1 MECPEC
7 GKQVSDLA
15 VACPNCGFSFDTPN
29 TIADSSNTGALVAR
43 SGIKEKTSSV
53 VEKHR
58 LLFGISLIIL
68 TIIFIIVI
76 DYPVTNLIIF
86 SVQHLTSALFK
97 DIISGI
103 IIPPW

>member
-1 MECPEC
+1 MINSYRSFTTLCLYECC
-7 GKQVSDLA
+7 I
-15 VACPNCGFSFDTPN
+15 
-29 TIADSSNTGALVAR
+29 TIHIHFLDNSRMDDRLSRFVLFAL
-43 SGIKEKTSSV
+43 
-53 VEKHR
+53 
-58 LLFGISLIIL
+58 
-68 TIIFIIVI
+68 IFIIVI